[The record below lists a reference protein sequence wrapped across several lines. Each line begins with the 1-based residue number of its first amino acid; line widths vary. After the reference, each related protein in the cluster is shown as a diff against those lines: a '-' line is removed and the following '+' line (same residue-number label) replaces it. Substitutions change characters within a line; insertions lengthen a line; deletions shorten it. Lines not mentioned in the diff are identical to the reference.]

1 MSIKTTEELEKLKA
15 IGRIVR
21 ESLDAMA
28 AAVRAGISTQ
38 ELDEIGLR
46 VLRERD
52 AEPAPAKVY
61 GFPGSACISVND
73 EAVHG
78 IPGARVLQDGDIV
91 KLDLVACNDG
101 FFADA
106 AVTVRVGKVSPTADA
121 LIRCAESA
129 FRKAVKVAR
138 VGFRAYDIGRAVE
151 RETRRFGFNVMPDL
165 GGHGVGRTIHETPN
179 VPNYFEPRS
188 SARLTE
194 GLVLAVE
201 PIVTNGSGRA
211 VPMRDG
217 WTIRTADR
225 TLAAHY
231 EHTIVITRGE
241 PILVTA

>member
-1 MSIKTTEELEKLKA
+1 MSIKTTEELEQLKA

-46 VLRERD
+46 VLRERG

-106 AVTVRVGKVSPTADA
+106 AVTVRVQNLPPDGTHAIQSAACYAPRANTVILALDRAPTG
-121 LIRCAESA
+121 E
-129 FRKAVKVAR
+129 V
-138 VGFRAYDIGRAVE
+138 
-151 RETRRFGFNVMPDL
+151 
-165 GGHGVGRTIHETPN
+165 
-179 VPNYFEPRS
+179 
-188 SARLTE
+188 RL
-194 GLVLAVE
+194 L
-201 PIVTNGSGRA
+201 P
-211 VPMRDG
+211 
-217 WTIRTADR
+217 
-225 TLAAHY
+225 
-231 EHTIVITRGE
+231 
-241 PILVTA
+241 

>member
-1 MSIKTTEELEKLKA
+1 MSIKTTEELENLKA

-46 VLRERD
+46 VLRARG

-106 AVTVRVGKVSPTADA
+106 AVTVPVGKVSATADA

-138 VGFRAYDIGRAVE
+138 IGFRANDIGRAVE
-151 RETRRFGFNVMPDL
+151 RETRRLGFNVMPDL
-165 GGHGVGRTIHETPN
+165 GGHGVGRTIHEAPD
-179 VPNYFEPRS
+179 VPNYFEPKSR
-188 SARLTE
+188 ARLTE

-211 VPMRDG
+211 VAMRDG

-241 PILVTA
+241 PILLTA